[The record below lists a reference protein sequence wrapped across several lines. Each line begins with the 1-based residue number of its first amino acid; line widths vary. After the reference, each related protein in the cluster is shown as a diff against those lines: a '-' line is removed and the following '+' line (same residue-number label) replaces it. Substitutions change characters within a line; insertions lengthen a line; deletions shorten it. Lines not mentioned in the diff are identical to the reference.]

1 MRKYMSSI
9 EMRFEMKIEVY
20 DTNKKSSGCGCS
32 CSCNSSSQYTREYLI
47 KDLSNKLSDIEI
59 KTVIVEDVKTNSLID
74 NLNELFRLNGERLT
88 VNENTLYFTLSKILP
103 LIVVDEKIKCINS
116 IPTTDELIDA
126 IEKNTRVKMKAS
138 CC

>member
-1 MRKYMSSI
+1 M
-9 EMRFEMKIEVY
+9 E
-20 DTNKKSSGCGCS
+20 
-32 CSCNSSSQYTREYLI
+32 
-47 KDLSNKLSDIEI
+47 DI
-59 KTVIVEDVKTNSLID
+59 KTNSLID
-74 NLNELFRLNGERLT
+74 NLNELLNGERIT
-88 VNENTLYFTLSKILP
+88 VNENTLNFTLSKVLP

>member
-1 MRKYMSSI
+1 
-9 EMRFEMKIEVY
+9 MRFEMKIKIY

-32 CSCNSSSQYTREYLI
+32 CSCNSTPQYARKDLI

-74 NLNELFRLNGERLT
+74 NLNDLFRLNGERIT
-88 VNENTLYFTLSKILP
+88 VNKNTLSFTLSKVLP
-103 LIVVDEKIKCINS
+103 LIVVDDQIRCINT
-116 IPTTDELIDA
+116 IPSVDELIDA
-126 IEKNTRVKMKAS
+126 IKKNVRVKMKAT